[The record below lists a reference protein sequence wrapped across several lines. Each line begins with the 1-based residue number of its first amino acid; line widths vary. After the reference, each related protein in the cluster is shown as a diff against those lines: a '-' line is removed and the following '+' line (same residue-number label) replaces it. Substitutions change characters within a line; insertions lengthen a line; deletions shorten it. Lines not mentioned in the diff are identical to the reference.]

1 MKVYIELETIE
12 MLICSRCG
20 KECREE
26 KVALIIVESGD
37 IYEVY
42 CEECQE

>member
-1 MKVYIELETIE
+1 MKVYMELEATE
-12 MLICSRCG
+12 MLICSGCG

-42 CEECQE
+42 CEVCQ